1 METDK
6 KERRPREPGIP
17 RVLVT
22 DRRAIMH
29 DTRTASRDRHA
40 PNVRPPA
47 LAGGER

>member
-1 METDK
+1 MDTDK
-6 KERRPREPGIP
+6 KERRPCEPGIP

-29 DTRTASRDRHA
+29 DTCTASRDRHA
-40 PNVRPPA
+40 SNARPRA